1 MKTNNWQDIYLTMRV
16 GETRYI
22 ITSSRKY
29 ASVQLNHWR
38 KRHPDNA
45 RWFRIEPAFCGRD
58 GMEGMI
64 ITRLRE
70 PSREQMA
77 AQRAQ
82 ETRARKQR
90 EAVTA

>member
-1 MKTNNWQDIYLTMRV
+1 VKTNNWHEIYCTMRV
-16 GETRYI
+16 GETRYLI
-22 ITSSRKY
+22 SSSRKY
-29 ASVQLNHWR
+29 ASEQLHFWR

-45 RWFRIEPAFCGRD
+45 RWFQIEPAYCGRE

-70 PSREQMA
+70 PSREQRA
-77 AQRAQ
+77 AQRAH
-82 ETRARKQR
+82 EKRKQNR

>member
-1 MKTNNWQDIYLTMRV
+1 MKTNNWHEIYCTMRV

-29 ASVQLNHWR
+29 ASEQLHHWR

-45 RWFRIEPAFCGRD
+45 RWFRIEPAFCGRE

-70 PSREQMA
+70 PSREQRT
-77 AQRAQ
+77 AQRAH
-82 ETRARKQR
+82 EKRKQNR

>member
-1 MKTNNWQDIYLTMRV
+1 MKTNNWQEIYLTMRV
-16 GETRYI
+16 GETRYL

-45 RWFRIEPAFCGRD
+45 RWFRIEPAYCGRE

-64 ITRLRE
+64 IVRLRE
-70 PSREQMA
+70 SSREQMA

>member
-1 MKTNNWQDIYLTMRV
+1 MKTNNWQEIYLTMRV

-29 ASVQLNHWR
+29 ASDQLHSWR

-45 RWFRIEPAFCGRD
+45 RWFRIEPAYCGRE

-70 PSREQMA
+70 PSREQRA
-77 AQRAQ
+77 AQKTH
-82 ETRARKQR
+82 EKRKQNR
-90 EAVTA
+90 ETVTA